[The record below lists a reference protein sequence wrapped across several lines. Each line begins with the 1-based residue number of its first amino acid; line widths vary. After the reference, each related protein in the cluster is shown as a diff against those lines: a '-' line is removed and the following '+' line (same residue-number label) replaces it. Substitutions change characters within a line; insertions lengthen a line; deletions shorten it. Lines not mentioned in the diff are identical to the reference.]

1 MLDVR
6 RGNGY
11 HKGWDTIRLK
21 CGESALLEAC
31 WTGSVKQDR
40 DLVGNS
46 LLLCIYMLWSQSDLW
61 TIADR
66 GRRVWM

>member
-11 HKGWDTIRLK
+11 QNGWITIEVW
-21 CGESALLEAC
+21 GECILEAC

-61 TIADR
+61 TIADH